1 MIIQP
6 VISNIVCDR
15 EEIDLKQAE
24 NTSNQ
29 ETNKD
34 FNVNSAEETGQG
46 EADKISTEQKLQQA
60 EEKAQ
65 DYLSKW
71 QRTQADFINYK
82 RAVSRNVQNLPSKPR
97 GSNSGPVAVMDDLDR
112 AIESVPEDVDNHPWA
127 EGIRHIVRKLLSV
140 LESRGLERIESIG
153 EHFDP
158 NIHESVALANGKED
172 VVVQEI
178 KAGYRLYDRVL
189 RPSSVIVGNGDQKAS
204 QDRQKADI

>member
-1 MIIQP
+1 M
-6 VISNIVCDR
+6 
-15 EEIDLKQAE
+15 KQAG

-82 RAVSRNVQNLPSKPR
+82 RRVEQERSEFAQQAGAEVILALLP
-97 GSNSGPVAVMDDLDR
+97 VMDDLDR

-127 EGIRHIVRKLLSV
+127 EGIRHIVRKLHSV

>member
-1 MIIQP
+1 M
-6 VISNIVCDR
+6 
-15 EEIDLKQAE
+15 KQAG

-46 EADKISTEQKLQQA
+46 EADKISTEQKLQQP

-82 RAVSRNVQNLPSKPR
+82 RRVEQERSEFAQQAGAEVILALLP
-97 GSNSGPVAVMDDLDR
+97 VMDDLDR

-127 EGIRHIVRKLLSV
+127 EGIRHIVRKLHSV